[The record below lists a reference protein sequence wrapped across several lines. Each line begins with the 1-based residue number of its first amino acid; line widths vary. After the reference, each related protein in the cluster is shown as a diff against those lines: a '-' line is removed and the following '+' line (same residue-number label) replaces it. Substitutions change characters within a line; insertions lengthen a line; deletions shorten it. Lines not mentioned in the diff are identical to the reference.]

1 MPEQK
6 RDRPAGGSGTA
17 PTSLGCDNGKGTG
30 PLSHDHL
37 TATAEANEAAALGAM
52 LIDDEARQGV
62 PSMLDPDSFD
72 REAHRVVYGAV
83 LAVLADGDTPDP
95 LTVTAKLAERG
106 RLDEVGG
113 PVGVSDLSDM
123 RTCPVPQSWPAY
135 ATVVAREARR
145 RRGIVTLRRALDRLE
160 RGEDPGVVAS
170 DLCGEVA
177 P

>member
-62 PSMLDPDSFD
+62 PSMLTPDDFH
-72 REAHRVVYGAV
+72 REAHRVVFAAIVAV
-83 LAVLADGDTPDP
+83 LEDGIVPDV
-95 LTVTAKLAERG
+95 LTVTTKLATR
-106 RLDEVGG
+106 RQLDEVGG
-113 PVGVSDLSDM
+113 PVAVSDLSDM

-160 RGEDPGVVAS
+160 RGEDPAVVAS
-170 DLCGEVA
+170 ELAVA
-177 P
+177 V